1 MEMEQMK
8 RQMEQLEKQI
18 NNKKEGAIVWDSDE
32 EIINKIQQME
42 RIKENKKEQMEQMEK
57 QISSTMDNGTSETN
71 PSSSIIVQNT
81 DSVDANKTNSAS
93 DQKSKPGN
101 IVYLLYIVEA
111 FLRKNMSHF
120 LTLTV
125 LIFYSIMY

>member
-8 RQMEQLEKQI
+8 RRMEQLEKQI
-18 NNKKEGAIVWDSDE
+18 NNKKEEAIVWDSDE
-32 EIINKIQQME
+32 EIINEIQQME
-42 RIKENKKEQMEQMEK
+42 RTKENKKEQMEQMEK
-57 QISSTMDNGTSETN
+57 QISSTMDNGTSGTN

-81 DSVDANKTNSAS
+81 ESVDANKTNSAS

-101 IVYLLYIVEA
+101 IVYLLVVEA
-111 FLRKNMSHF
+111 FLRKDMSQF
-120 LTLTV
+120 LALTV